1 MGTADKFHYR
11 SMDNLVRIIGGG
23 LAGTEAAWQLARRG
37 IAVELFEMR
46 PLRRTEAHASDD
58 LAEVVCSNSLRS
70 DSLSAPAGL
79 LKAEMRQ
86 LNSLIIRTAETHRV
100 PAGSALAVDRAAF
113 ARGVTQAIEALPKV
127 QVIRHEVESI
137 PDDGIVIVATGPLT
151 SPALSRALT
160 AQLGEEHLY
169 FYDAISPIV
178 TAESIDMNLAYR
190 AARYGKGGD
199 DYINLPLTQ
208 AEYYRFIDALVAAE
222 RVATH
227 SFERFVPFEGCMP
240 IEEMADRGK
249 ETLAFGPMRAV
260 GLIDP
265 STGRRP
271 YAVVQLRQENRASTL
286 YNLVGFQTKM
296 TYAEQR
302 KVLALI
308 PGLANAEF
316 IRLGSLHRNTFIN
329 APQHL
334 LPTLQWRQRQSLFFA
349 GQMTGVEGYIESAA
363 TGLLAGINAANL
375 VFGKAPVVPPLTTAL
390 GALLGYISDSERK
403 RFQPMNVNF
412 GLISPLSV
420 GLRGKAKKEMLSR
433 RALAD
438 MAAWLSELD
447 GGAKGADANDLVSV
461 ETLGRIHGETSVEMQ
476 PLRND
481 GKAVV
486 P

>member
-1 MGTADKFHYR
+1 
-11 SMDNLVRIIGGG
+11 MDNFVRIIGGG

-37 IAVELFEMR
+37 VAVELFEMR
-46 PLRRTEAHASDD
+46 PTRGTEAHATEY

-86 LNSLIIRTAETHRV
+86 LDSMIIRVAEAHRV
-100 PAGSALAVDRAAF
+100 PAGSALAVDRDGF
-113 ARGVTQAIEALPKV
+113 AKGVTQAIESLNNV
-127 QVIRHEVESI
+127 RLIRQEVEAI
-137 PDDGIVIVATGPLT
+137 PDDGIVILATGPLT
-151 SPALSRALT
+151 SPALSRDLT
-160 AQLGEEHLY
+160 AKLGEEHLY

-178 TAESIDMNLAYR
+178 TAESIDMNVAYR

-199 DYINLPLTQ
+199 DYVNLPLTQ
-208 AEYYRFIDALVAAE
+208 AEYYRFIEALVAAH
-222 RVATH
+222 RVPTH

-265 STGRRP
+265 RTGRRP
-271 YAVVQLRQENRASTL
+271 YAVVQLRQENRQQTL

-296 TYAEQR
+296 TYPEQR
-302 KVLALI
+302 KVFALI

-316 IRLGSLHRNTFIN
+316 VRLGSLHRNTFIN
-329 APQHL
+329 APRHL
-334 LPTLQWRQRQSLFFA
+334 LPTLQWRQRSTLFFA

-375 VFGKAPVVPPLTTAL
+375 VFGRAPVVVPPTTAL
-390 GALLGYISDSERK
+390 GALLGYISDPERK

-412 GLISPLSV
+412 GLIPPLSAR
-420 GLRGKAKKEMLSR
+420 LRGKAKKEMLAR

-438 MAAWLSELD
+438 MAAWRR
-447 GGAKGADANDLVSV
+447 DLGVGV
-461 ETLGRIHGETSVEMQ
+461 EEAPRVFETVAL
-476 PLRND
+476 P
-481 GKAVV
+481 
-486 P
+486 

>member
-1 MGTADKFHYR
+1 MESR
-11 SMDNLVRIIGGG
+11 VRIIGGG

-37 IAVELFEMR
+37 VDVELFEMR
-46 PLRRTEAHASDD
+46 PTRKTEAHATEN

-86 LNSLIIRTAETHRV
+86 LDSLIIRIAEAHRV
-100 PAGSALAVDRAAF
+100 PAGSALAVDRDGF
-113 ARGVTQAIEALPKV
+113 AQGVTQVIESLKKV
-127 QVIRHEVESI
+127 RVIRHEVETI
-137 PDDGIVIVATGPLT
+137 PQNGTLILASGPLT
-151 SPALSRALT
+151 SPSLSQQL
-160 AQLGEEHLY
+160 QQCLGEGHLY
-169 FYDAISPIV
+169 FYDAISPII
-178 TAESIDMNLAYR
+178 TAESVDMNVAYR

-199 DYINLPLTQ
+199 DYLNLPMTRE
-208 AEYYRFIDALVAAE
+208 EYYRFIDALIAAE
-222 RVATH
+222 RVPTH

-249 ETLAFGPMRAV
+249 ETLAYGPMRAV

-265 STGRRP
+265 RTGKRP
-271 YAVVQLRQENRASTL
+271 YAVVQLRQENRDQSL

-296 TYAEQR
+296 TYPEQR
-302 KVLALI
+302 RVFALI

-316 IRLGSLHRNTFIN
+316 VRLGSLHRNTFIN

-334 LPTLQWRQRQSLFFA
+334 LPTLQWRRRDSLFFA

-375 VFGKAPVVPPLTTAL
+375 ILGKPLVVPPDTTAL
-390 GALLGYISDSERK
+390 GALLRYITDPERK

-412 GLISPLSV
+412 GLIPPLAV
-420 GLRGKAKKEMLSR
+420 RLRGRAKKEMLSR

-438 MAAWLSELD
+438 MAAWLRDIGE
-447 GGAKGADANDLVSV
+447 GGNGANANFLSAPQAAA
-461 ETLGRIHGETSVEMQ
+461 L
-476 PLRND
+476 P
-481 GKAVV
+481 
-486 P
+486 